1 MSIYSYKNSI
11 KATVWNKK
19 YGLNIAHAYAKY
31 YNFGDNALA
40 FGVKNIFQTFWS
52 HNIRF
57 MDYDVHSTIFDQRK
71 INEIN
76 QHADLFIVGGGG
88 LIHTFNSKFWLFNMD
103 DSDIDLLKVPI
114 AFFGLGYNN
123 FSADGLHKDS
133 IQNIINLYNKSI
145 SFTVRNDGSKER
157 LQSLGLNF
165 AEIPDPGFFVDSN
178 FPIPVISKNYVI
190 VQLAFDAADER
201 KSNSDFF
208 FTEILKICKT
218 LLMKGYDIVFT
229 PHCFLDIDISYRL
242 KQALHN
248 SSVYIWNWYKIIRE
262 DNVLEGLG
270 YYKNAKFVIAM
281 RGHAQI
287 CPIGMNIPVI
297 SLINHPKHLG
307 LLRKLDLDFYTANIC
322 NKNFSDRV
330 IMLIEYLEKNRLELV
345 EKYMQINKK
354 FYTEMQTYIKTL
366 VDSYDKIKYQRSSY
380 NVKDYSDLSLSNKLL
395 FLLYKRLERVLRT
408 KQIIV

>member
-1 MSIYSYKNSI
+1 
-11 KATVWNKK
+11 
-19 YGLNIAHAYAKY
+19 
-31 YNFGDNALA
+31 
-40 FGVKNIFQTFWS
+40 
-52 HNIRF
+52 
-57 MDYDVHSTIFDQRK
+57 
-71 INEIN
+71 
-76 QHADLFIVGGGG
+76 
-88 LIHTFNSKFWLFNMD
+88 
-103 DSDIDLLKVPI
+103 
-114 AFFGLGYNN
+114 
-123 FSADGLHKDS
+123 
-133 IQNIINLYNKSI
+133 
-145 SFTVRNDGSKER
+145 
-157 LQSLGLNF
+157 
-165 AEIPDPGFFVDSN
+165 
-178 FPIPVISKNYVI
+178 
-190 VQLAFDAADER
+190 
-201 KSNSDFF
+201 
-208 FTEILKICKT
+208 
-218 LLMKGYDIVFT
+218 MKGYDIVFT

-395 FLLYKRLERVLRT
+395 FLLHKRLERVLRT